1 MNVLIIVGGFI
12 VTLFVMAYFTK
23 RRFGVLGL
31 ALAGGATLSGLWARD
46 LTPYIERVGVNIIA
60 PPMETVVAAGMT
72 LLPAIILLFSG
83 PSYSKK
89 SQRVIGAGAFALL
102 AVAFLLE
109 PLGNALVITGEG
121 VAYYTWLTENRI
133 WIITAGLL
141 FALFDI
147 LTVKTPKLEKSGH

>member
-1 MNVLIIVGGFI
+1 MNVLIIVGGFV

-23 RRFGVLGL
+23 RQFGVLGL
-31 ALAGGATLSGLWARD
+31 ALASGATLSGLWAQN
-46 LTPYIERVGVNIIA
+46 LTPYIESAGVQIVA
-60 PPMETVVAAGMT
+60 PPMETVVAAAMT
-72 LLPAIILLFSG
+72 LLPAVILLFSG

-121 VAYYTWLTENRI
+121 VTYYTWLTENRV
-133 WIITAGLL
+133 WIVTAGLL
-141 FALFDI
+141 FALVDI
-147 LTVKTPKLEKSGH
+147 LTAKTPKPEKAGH